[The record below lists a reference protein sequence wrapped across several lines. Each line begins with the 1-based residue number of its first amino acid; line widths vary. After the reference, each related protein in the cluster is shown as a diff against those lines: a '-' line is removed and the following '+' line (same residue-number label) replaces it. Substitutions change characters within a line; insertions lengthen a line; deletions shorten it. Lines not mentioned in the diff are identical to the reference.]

1 MTFEENK
8 IAPTEAATSDQGVT
22 KVSELTKQYNT
33 KLDDIAIFH
42 LGMVSG
48 LTVENPNR
56 TDIDYHVNRLY
67 EYIKGVK

>member
-8 IAPTEAATSDQGVT
+8 NAPTEAATSNQGENLDPT
-22 KVSELTKQYNT
+22 NQYNT

-56 TDIDYHVNRLY
+56 TDIEYHVNRLY